1 MPVITEEIPKQGF
14 EIVGEQVGAIVAME
28 IENQRTLK
36 NLSESLGMFYER
48 DSPYD
53 KSEKVMINTRYDG
66 TNFDNRT
73 QSNANAPSTFH
84 IDVYAHSPSK
94 DNQRGDGISV
104 ALVKQYLGMIRYIFS
119 STKYKSLL
127 LPAPTIGRVYIEQI
141 QMYDLEA
148 NQDAKNI
155 RMGRLVL
162 MVQLYETQELWE
174 ATTLTGN
181 DTGVRLAEA
190 DSGYKYELTN

>member
-1 MPVITEEIPKQGF
+1 MAIITEEIPKQGF
-14 EIVGEQVGAIVAME
+14 EIVGEQLGAIITME
-28 IENQRTLK
+28 IANQRFIK
-36 NLSESLGMFYER
+36 NLTESLGMFYER

-53 KSEKVMINTRYDG
+53 KSEGVMINTRYDG

-73 QSNANAPSTFH
+73 QGNTNAPSIFH
-84 IDVYAHSPSK
+84 IDVYANSPSK
-94 DNQRGDGISV
+94 QGQRGDGLAV
-104 ALVKQYLGMIRYIFS
+104 ALVKQYLGMIRYILS

-127 LPAPTIGRVYIEQI
+127 LPAPTIGRVYVDQI

-162 MVQLYETQELWE
+162 MVQLYETQELWG
-174 ATTLTGN
+174 ASILTGN